1 MILSSLET
9 ISSKRLQY
17 SSCAFRRQRYKKIPG
32 YHSKHRL
39 KPGNNVEQSAV
50 FIGRNLFL
58 HTNGTPHQSHN
69 ILKLVVAVELE
80 LLVDGIAFDE
90 VLFENRVSPFSKSNT
105 LFAFHTIA
113 NRCYHLKTEI
123 LYHLILSH
131 SLYSTIILGCR
142 KFCDYRFALQFFT

>member
-9 ISSKRLQY
+9 ISLKRLQS

-90 VLFENRVSPFSKSNT
+90 VLLENRGCPTTKLYTLLTLYSITHRNYYIKIIEWYGFIRISNT
-105 LFAFHTIA
+105 QKMRVAFLF
-113 NRCYHLKTEI
+113 
-123 LYHLILSH
+123 
-131 SLYSTIILGCR
+131 
-142 KFCDYRFALQFFT
+142 